1 MEARSVTYQ
10 PTPGEARLLS
20 PLRVVALG
28 LVAAAAGLA
37 AWQFR
42 EESREGRVPLL
53 ADTLLPS
60 SELALMEAAF
70 DRAQLTDYTI
80 DGGQILVPKGRQSGY
95 MRALVDAE
103 ALPREFGGSLRRAM
117 ETSSPWQSRAV
128 QDERLRIATQ
138 EELSLVLCSMPG
150 IRRAAVLYDAETRA
164 SLGPGRALG
173 SGPRQTASVNIET
186 DEDAAIDRVRA
197 RSIRVLVAASIAG
210 LAPEDVAVTDLRS
223 GLVYAGPLE
232 PAMAD
237 VSDAE
242 AARIALEER
251 LAERIRRSLAYVQGA
266 IVDVRADVGTPTAA
280 AVPPIASSQKASD
293 ANAPADVRPGFAVP
307 AATPPVATRLADG
320 RQVLAVHV
328 AVAVP
333 QSSSIGSDDA
343 IRQHVLELL
352 PATTNPTA
360 SSVKVTR
367 FRVGTAPHA
376 PRDTL
381 TAAADAAPRPLPL
394 PLAEDAGGDSAGTPL
409 TADELLAQARQT
421 LQSLPR
427 EVWMTALATAV
438 VGLAGL
444 LWWRGGRPQRPA
456 DGDAMIDWTQHA
468 PRTPSTAN
476 GAGAVGTAPR
486 AAAALL
492 LLTLACSST
501 SRADEPPAVLTPS
514 PLEPPVLLVEPTN
527 GTPAEGPGSEADAA
541 DGFGGT
547 AAAGDSVTAAS
558 HYEVTAAVTMAAAV
572 LALVA
577 LSWFGKKQPVAVP
590 RDVFEVLGSGQLD
603 RGQRVAVV
611 RFGPKTLL
619 VSVGSSGCST
629 LSEIDDPKATDTIA
643 HACRHVGGSGR
654 ARGSLP
660 SAASPATPATP
671 RPLESAA

>member
-42 EESREGRVPLL
+42 EESRREGRVPLL

-150 IRRAAVLYDAETRA
+150 IRRAAVLYDAEARA
-164 SLGPGRALG
+164 SMGPGRTLG

-242 AARIALEER
+242 AVRIALEER

-266 IVDVRADVGTPTAA
+266 IVDVRADVGTPTTASAA
-280 AVPPIASSQKASD
+280 PSIPPQKAGD
-293 ANAPADVRPGFAVP
+293 ANAPADVRRGFTAP

-320 RQVLAVHV
+320 RQVMAVHV
-328 AVAVP
+328 AVALP
-333 QSSSIGSDDA
+333 QSSAIGSDDA

-352 PATTNPTA
+352 PATANPTA

-367 FRVGTAPHA
+367 FRVGASPPTPH
-376 PRDTL
+376 DTL
-381 TAAADAAPRPLPL
+381 TSAPPPLPL
-394 PLAEDAGGDSAGTPL
+394 PMVAEEFATDPTGAPPTAED
-409 TADELLAQARQT
+409 LLARSLQT
-421 LQSLPR
+421 LQSIPQQA
-427 EVWMTALATAV
+427 WITGLAAAV

-456 DGDAMIDWTQHA
+456 ENDAMIDWTQHA
-468 PRTPSTAN
+468 PRSQATTGGSGGLSTAS
-476 GAGAVGTAPR
+476 R
-486 AAAALL
+486 AAAAFLVL
-492 LLTLACSST
+492 SLACSAT
-501 SRADEPPAVLTPS
+501 SRADEPPAVLAPS
-514 PLEPPVLLVEPTN
+514 RLDEAPVLLLEP
-527 GTPAEGPGSEADAA
+527 GDATPAEAPGSEATDAT
-541 DGFGGT
+541 GFAGPEAEGSEVT
-547 AAAGDSVTAAS
+547 AAAG
-558 HYEVTAAVTMAAAV
+558 YEVTAAATMFAAL

-577 LSWFGKKQPVAVP
+577 LSWFGKKQPAAVP

-643 HACRHVGGSGR
+643 HACRHVGVAGR
-654 ARGSLP
+654 ARKSLP

>member
-10 PTPGEARLLS
+10 PTPGDARLLS

-28 LVAAAAGLA
+28 LVAVAAGLA

-150 IRRAAVLYDAETRA
+150 IRRAAVLYDAEARA
-164 SLGPGRALG
+164 SMGPGRGLG

-242 AARIALEER
+242 AVRISLEER

-266 IVDVRADVGTPTAA
+266 IVDVRADVGTPTTNTAA
-280 AVPPIASSQKASD
+280 PASPPQKAGD
-293 ANAPADVRPGFAVP
+293 ANAPASVRPGPAAP
-307 AATPPVATRLADG
+307 AATSPVATRLADG

-328 AVAVP
+328 AVALP
-333 QSSSIGSDDA
+333 QSSAIGSDDA

-367 FRVGTAPHA
+367 FRVGAAPHT
-376 PRDTL
+376 PHDTL
-381 TAAADAAPRPLPL
+381 TATSPAAPPPQRLPIAEEPITGL
-394 PLAEDAGGDSAGTPL
+394 PDAPA
-409 TADELLAQARQT
+409 TADELWAQSLET
-421 LQSLPR
+421 LQSIPKQ
-427 EVWMTALATAV
+427 VWMTGLAAAV

-444 LWWRGGRPQRPA
+444 LWWRGGRPHRPA
-456 DGDAMIDWTQHA
+456 DNDTMIDWTQHA
-468 PRTPSTAN
+468 PRGQPKTS
-476 GAGAVGTAPR
+476 GSGGLGTAPR
-486 AAAALL
+486 AAAVILVL
-492 LLTLACSST
+492 ILACSAT
-501 SRADEPPAVLTPS
+501 SRADEPPAVLGP
-514 PLEPPVLLVEPTN
+514 PILDAPVLLAEPSDA
-527 GTPAEGPGSEADAA
+527 TPAEDR
-541 DGFGGT
+541 GGETT
-547 AAAGDSVTAAS
+547 AATGFAGAEAS
-558 HYEVTAAVTMAAAV
+558 GYQVTAAVTMAAAV
-572 LALVA
+572 LALAA
-577 LSWFGKKQPVAVP
+577 LSWFGKKPPAAVP

-643 HACRHVGGSGR
+643 HACRHVGGAGR

-660 SAASPATPATP
+660 SAASPATQATP

>member
-150 IRRAAVLYDAETRA
+150 IRRAAVLYDAEARA
-164 SLGPGRALG
+164 SMGPGRALG

-232 PAMAD
+232 PATAD
-237 VSDAE
+237 VSDTE
-242 AARIALEER
+242 AVRIALEER

-266 IVDVRADVGTPTAA
+266 IVDVRADVGTPLAA
-280 AVPPIASSQKASD
+280 AAPPTISPQKASD
-293 ANAPADVRPGFAVP
+293 ANAPADVRKGFAAP
-307 AATPPVATRLADG
+307 AAPPVATRLADG
-320 RQVLAVHV
+320 RQVVAVHV
-328 AVAVP
+328 AVALP
-333 QSSSIGSDDA
+333 QSSAIGSDDA

-352 PATTNPTA
+352 PATANPTA

-367 FRVGTAPHA
+367 FRVGTAPQTPH
-376 PRDTL
+376 DTL

-394 PLAEDAGGDSAGTPL
+394 PFAEDAGGDSAGAPL
-409 TADELLAQARQT
+409 TAEELLAQARQT
-421 LQSLPR
+421 LQSLPQ
-427 EVWMTALATAV
+427 EVWMTGLATAV

-476 GAGAVGTAPR
+476 DAGAVGTAPR

-492 LLTLACSST
+492 VLTLACSST

-514 PLEPPVLLVEPTN
+514 PLETPVLLVEPTDA
-527 GTPAEGPGSEADAA
+527 TPAEGRGSEADAA
-541 DGFGGT
+541 DGFGRT
-547 AAAGDSVTAAS
+547 AAAGDEVTGAS
-558 HYEVTAAVTMAAAV
+558 RYEVTAAVTMAAAV

-577 LSWFGKKQPVAVP
+577 LSWFGKKQPAAVP

-619 VSVGSSGCST
+619 VSVGSAGCST

-643 HACRHVGGSGR
+643 HACRHVGVAGR
-654 ARGSLP
+654 VRKSLP
-660 SAASPATPATP
+660 PAASPATPATP